1 MPSAIW
7 HGRPL
12 SVSSSITW
20 KGKDEQAACAPL
32 YSLAL
37 DPLLQVH
44 NDGTPVARSDVLHYA

>member
-37 DPLLQVH
+37 DPLLH